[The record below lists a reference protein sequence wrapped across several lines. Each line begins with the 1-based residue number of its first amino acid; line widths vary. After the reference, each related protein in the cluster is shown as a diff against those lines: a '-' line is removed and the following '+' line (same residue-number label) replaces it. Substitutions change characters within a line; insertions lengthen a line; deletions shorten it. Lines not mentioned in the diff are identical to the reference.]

1 MKIFGSW
8 SVISF
13 LRLTAQF
20 IWAVLLATLIIQGL
34 MLGLMLYSGGV
45 LGSSFPVH
53 INYSGLWTTF
63 IELTESDSVVLSAK
77 SLPMDYAPIGAG
89 IPLMLSLGLFQL
101 GLSCLALYGFSILK
115 RVLDAM
121 YRSDSFTVQNGS
133 DIRIIGILLLIAA
146 PVRFLYEWAAGLA
159 FNAHV
164 ATESVTAT
172 VLPPFDFTLLF
183 AGLICFVLAE
193 IFNQASIIYEEQKL
207 TV

>member
-133 DIRIIGILLLIAA
+133 DIRIIGILLLIARRQFVFCMNGQ
-146 PVRFLYEWAAGLA
+146 PVSLLTPMLPRRQLPQSFCHRSILRFC
-159 FNAHV
+159 
-164 ATESVTAT
+164 
-172 VLPPFDFTLLF
+172 LPD
-183 AGLICFVLAE
+183 
-193 IFNQASIIYEEQKL
+193 
-207 TV
+207 